1 MITKIDIL
9 NIFNRD
15 TMKKGFSYTKAIEE
29 LEQIMTKIEEGN
41 ASIDELH
48 DLVDRAAKLISQ
60 CKTELKG
67 TTQKIEKT
75 LDDLQE

>member
-1 MITKIDIL
+1 
-9 NIFNRD
+9 
-15 TMKKGFSYTKAIEE
+15 MKKGFSYTKAIEE

-75 LDDLQE
+75 LDDLQD